1 MDNANAASA
10 DSQRNP
16 SALVQRVLSA
26 VVLLPLVV
34 VCVWWGFWPF
44 TALVVAAAVVGLSE
58 LYAAFHH
65 GGYQANQALGIVL
78 MALVLGA
85 MIVRATTGVD
95 LLAPALALMVMISL
109 AACASRHT
117 LHGAVAEWALTLGGA
132 LYMGSLMGFLILLR
146 ALETPPLSGGLLAPL
161 QPQPGAAWMTLALMA
176 TWGQDVFAYF
186 VGKRWGRRKMAP
198 SLSPRKTWE
207 GAAGGMLGALAGAFL
222 SWVLFG
228 LPLSLW
234 ATALV
239 GIIAGVAGPIGDL
252 SESFIKRQAGLKDAG
267 SLIPGHGG
275 ILDRIDSVLFSA
287 PAIYIV
293 LLILVQG

>member
-44 TALVVAAAVVGLSE
+44 TMLAVAAAVIGLGE
-58 LYAAFHH
+58 LYAAFSH
-65 GGYQANQALGIVL
+65 GGYQSNYALGVVVAAL
-78 MALVLGA
+78 MLGA
-85 MIVRATTGVD
+85 MIVRALTGVD
-95 LLAPALALMVMISL
+95 LLAPALGLAVMISL
-109 AACASRHT
+109 AACASRHAQ
-117 LHGAVAEWALTLGGA
+117 HGAVAEWALTFGGA
-132 LYMGSLMGFLILLR
+132 LYIGGLLGFLILIR
-146 ALETPPLSGGLLAPL
+146 ALETPLHGGLLAPL
-161 QPQPGAAWMTLALMA
+161 QPQPGAAWIALVLMA

-186 VGKRWGRRKMAP
+186 VGKRWGRRRMAP

-222 SWVLFG
+222 ALALFG

-234 ATALV
+234 ATALIGV
-239 GIIAGVAGPIGDL
+239 VAGIAGPIGDL

-287 PAIYIV
+287 PAIYIALMV
-293 LLILVQG
+293 LA

>member
-44 TALVVAAAVVGLSE
+44 TALVVAAAVVGLGE
-58 LYAAFHH
+58 LYAAFNHR
-65 GGYQANQALGIVL
+65 GRQANYALGIVL
-78 MALVLGA
+78 LALVLGA
-85 MIVRATTGVD
+85 MIVRAVAGID

-109 AACASRHT
+109 AACASRHAQ
-117 LHGAVAEWALTLGGA
+117 HGAVAEWALTFGGA
-132 LYMGSLMGFLILLR
+132 LYIGELLGFLVLLR
-146 ALETPPLSGGLLAPL
+146 ALETPLRGGLLALL
-161 QPQPGAAWMTLALMA
+161 QPQPGAAWIALVLMA

-186 VGKRWGRRKMAP
+186 VGKRWGRHRMAP

-207 GAAGGMLGALAGAFL
+207 GAAGGMLGALAGAL
-222 SWVLFG
+222 LALALFG

-234 ATALV
+234 MTVLIGV
-239 GIIAGVAGPIGDL
+239 VAGIVGPVGDL

-293 LLILVQG
+293 LMVVL

>member
-44 TALVVAAAVVGLSE
+44 TMLTVAAAVVGLSE
-58 LYAAFHH
+58 LYAAFSH
-65 GGYQANQALGIVL
+65 GGYQSNYALGAVV
-78 MALVLGA
+78 ATLVLSA
-85 MIVRATTGVD
+85 MIVRALTDVD
-95 LLAPALALMVMISL
+95 LLAPALGLAVMISL
-109 AACASRHT
+109 AACASHHAR
-117 LHGAVAEWALTLGGA
+117 HGAVAEWALTLGGA
-132 LYMGSLMGFLILLR
+132 LYIGGLLGFLILLR
-146 ALETPPLSGGLLAPL
+146 ALETPLRNGLLAPL
-161 QPQPGAAWMTLALMA
+161 QPQPGAAWIALVLMA

-186 VGKRWGRRKMAP
+186 VGKRWGRRRMAP

-222 SWVLFG
+222 ALALFG

-234 ATALV
+234 ATALIGV
-239 GIIAGVAGPIGDL
+239 VAGIAGPIGDL

-267 SLIPGHGG
+267 TLIPGHGG

-287 PAIYIV
+287 PAIYIT
-293 LLILVQG
+293 LMILVQR

>member
-1 MDNANAASA
+1 MNGANAASA

-44 TALVVAAAVVGLSE
+44 TALVVAAAVVGLGE
-58 LYAAFHH
+58 LYAAFNH
-65 GGYQANQALGIVL
+65 GGRQANYALGIVL
-78 MALVLGA
+78 LALVLGA
-85 MIVRATTGVD
+85 MIIRAVTGID

-109 AACASRHT
+109 AACASRHAQ
-117 LHGAVAEWALTLGGA
+117 HGAVAEWALTFGGA
-132 LYMGSLMGFLILLR
+132 LYIGGLLGFLVLLR
-146 ALETPPLSGGLLAPL
+146 ALETPLRGGLLALL
-161 QPQPGAAWMTLALMA
+161 QPQPGAAWIALVLMA

-186 VGKRWGRRKMAP
+186 VGKRWGRRRMAP
-198 SLSPRKTWE
+198 LLSPRKTWE
-207 GAAGGMLGALAGAFL
+207 GAAGGMFGALAGAL
-222 SWVLFG
+222 LALALFG
-228 LPLSLW
+228 PPLSLW
-234 ATALV
+234 MTALIGV
-239 GIIAGVAGPIGDL
+239 VAGIVGPVGDL

-293 LLILVQG
+293 LMLVL

>member
-1 MDNANAASA
+1 
-10 DSQRNP
+10 
-16 SALVQRVLSA
+16 VLSA

-44 TALVVAAAVVGLSE
+44 TMLVVAAAIVGLGE
-58 LYAAFHH
+58 LYAAFNH
-65 GGYQANQALGIVL
+65 GGYRSNYTLGVML
-78 MALVLGA
+78 MALLLGA
-85 MIVRATTGVD
+85 MTVQAVTEVD
-95 LLAPALALMVMISL
+95 LLAPALALTVMISL
-109 AACASRHT
+109 AACASRHAQ
-117 LHGAVAEWALTLGGA
+117 HGAVAEWALTFGGA
-132 LYMGSLMGFLILLR
+132 LYIGSLLGFLLLLR
-146 ALETPPLSGGLLAPL
+146 ALETPLHNGLLASL
-161 QPQPGAAWMTLALMA
+161 QPQPGAAWIALVLMT

-222 SWVLFG
+222 ALALFG

-234 ATALV
+234 ATALI
-239 GIIAGVAGPIGDL
+239 GIVAGIAGPVGDL

-293 LLILVQG
+293 LVTLTPG

>member
-1 MDNANAASA
+1 MNGANAASA

-34 VCVWWGFWPF
+34 VVCVWWGFWPF
-44 TALVVAAAVVGLSE
+44 TALVVAAAVVGLGE
-58 LYAAFHH
+58 LYAAFNH
-65 GGYQANQALGIVL
+65 GGRQANYALGIVL
-78 MALVLGA
+78 LALVLGA
-85 MIVRATTGVD
+85 MIIRAVTGID

-109 AACASRHT
+109 AACASRHAQ
-117 LHGAVAEWALTLGGA
+117 HGAVAEWALTFGGA
-132 LYMGSLMGFLILLR
+132 LYIGGLLGFLVLLR
-146 ALETPPLSGGLLAPL
+146 ALETPLRGGLLALL
-161 QPQPGAAWMTLALMA
+161 QPQPGAAWIALVLMA

-186 VGKRWGRRKMAP
+186 VGKRWGRRRMAP
-198 SLSPRKTWE
+198 LLSPRKTWE
-207 GAAGGMLGALAGAFL
+207 GAAGGMFGALAGAL
-222 SWVLFG
+222 LALALFG
-228 LPLSLW
+228 PPLSLW
-234 ATALV
+234 MTALIGV
-239 GIIAGVAGPIGDL
+239 VAGIVGPVGDL

-293 LLILVQG
+293 LMLVL

>member
-44 TALVVAAAVVGLSE
+44 TVLAVAAAAVGLSE
-58 LYAAFHH
+58 LYAAFNH
-65 GGYQANQALGIVL
+65 GGYQSNYALGVVL
-78 MALVLGA
+78 MALTLGA
-85 MIVRATTGVD
+85 MIVRALTGVD
-95 LLAPALALMVMISL
+95 LLAPALALAVMISL
-109 AACASRHT
+109 AVCASRHAQR
-117 LHGAVAEWALTLGGA
+117 GAVAEWALTFGGA
-132 LYMGSLMGFLILLR
+132 LYIGGLMGFLILLR
-146 ALETPPLSGGLLAPL
+146 ALETPLHNGLLTLL
-161 QPQPGAAWMTLALMA
+161 QPQPGAAWVALVLMA

-222 SWVLFG
+222 ALALFG

-234 ATALV
+234 ATALIGFV
-239 GIIAGVAGPIGDL
+239 AGVFGPVGDL

-287 PAIYIV
+287 PAITIV
-293 LLILVQG
+293 LMILRVQS